1 MLPVIYTAVKQILKR
16 VSSVEQEV
24 RICVN
29 VLHNLPI
36 ILFSWQIF
44 FISKSSPISFLLS
57 DPVYDIVSRNHFCEH
72 VNGSHAYYCRI
83 ARSSVISCKDEC
95 TTSSTCTAY
104 VDYKSQCYI
113 FLSSKSCPSGWTEGS
128 SSYNTASSI
137 SDFSTSASGSTGYF
151 CKAKKEKGAIWIN
164 EYCFFNI
171 ILTFVD
177 GNVNIIQIHL
187 SISSAMSMRKIRSSF
202 CGDIYPTSDEECHA
216 PLVMQVRTKDY
227 CSSEVSCAE
236 KVCESVGKK
245 LVSYERCPGA
255 PQVCNLPRAVQFSY
269 ESFTC
274 LTENCIQRWTNDGSS
289 YFVFSIIQCTG
300 SIKCIGNYLYIKNI
314 RFLII

>member
-1 MLPVIYTAVKQILKR
+1 
-16 VSSVEQEV
+16 
-24 RICVN
+24 
-29 VLHNLPI
+29 
-36 ILFSWQIF
+36 
-44 FISKSSPISFLLS
+44 
-57 DPVYDIVSRNHFCEH
+57 
-72 VNGSHAYYCRI
+72 
-83 ARSSVISCKDEC
+83 
-95 TTSSTCTAY
+95 
-104 VDYKSQCYI
+104 
-113 FLSSKSCPSGWTEGS
+113 
-128 SSYNTASSI
+128 
-137 SDFSTSASGSTGYF
+137 
-151 CKAKKEKGAIWIN
+151 
-164 EYCFFNI
+164 
-171 ILTFVD
+171 
-177 GNVNIIQIHL
+177 
-187 SISSAMSMRKIRSSF
+187 MSMRKIRSSF